1 MPVLLLEEHR
11 PGLSPVIIAS
21 SSDRFAIAA
30 FWRAVLQESE
40 DVVRSLEE
48 TGDEALAALE
58 RAERER
64 LRRIAGLFGGEGSGD
79 V

>member
-11 PGLSPVIIAS
+11 PGLSQVIIAT
-21 SSDRFAIAA
+21 SSDSVAIAA
-30 FWRAVLQESE
+30 FWQAVLQESE

-48 TGDEALAALE
+48 TGDETLAALE
-58 RAERER
+58 RAERDR
-64 LRRIAGLFGGEGSGD
+64 LRRVAGLFGAEVSD

>member
-11 PGLSPVIIAS
+11 PGLSPVIIAT
-21 SSDRFAIAA
+21 SSDRQAIAA
-30 FWRAVLQESE
+30 FWQAVLQESE
-40 DVVRSLEE
+40 EVVRALEE
-48 TGDEALAALE
+48 TGDESLAALE

-64 LRRIAGLFGGEGSGD
+64 LHRIAGLFGGEVRDD

>member
-11 PGLSPVIIAS
+11 PGLSPVIIAT
-21 SSDRFAIAA
+21 SSDRVVIAA
-30 FWRAVLQESE
+30 FWQAVLQESE
-40 DVVRSLEE
+40 DVVRGLEE

-64 LRRIAGLFGGEGSGD
+64 LLRIAGLFGGEVRDD

>member
-11 PGLSPVIIAS
+11 SGLSPVIIAT
-21 SSDRFAIAA
+21 SSDRDAIAA
-30 FWRAVLQESE
+30 FWQAVLQESE

-64 LRRIAGLFGGEGSGD
+64 LLRIAGLFGGEVRDD